1 MFACVYSC
9 VYVCSC
15 VCVFERRRND
25 LERTF
30 LEMLDFNIDVDSSVY
45 AKYYFELRALAEK
58 FDKDFPLKPLDKDQ
72 AEHMEVCMCVRA
84 CLSLSVCVPPPASSM
99 ACLAHLYS
107 LTATCRCAQA
117 LSERTHDLIKG
128 VRLRGAQSLDPEEF
142 RAKAIIS

>member
-84 CLSLSVCVPPPASSM
+84 SLSLCLCMHSTGWSLPPQLHRWHVWLTC
-99 ACLAHLYS
+99 CL
-107 LTATCRCAQA
+107 
-117 LSERTHDLIKG
+117 
-128 VRLRGAQSLDPEEF
+128 
-142 RAKAIIS
+142 